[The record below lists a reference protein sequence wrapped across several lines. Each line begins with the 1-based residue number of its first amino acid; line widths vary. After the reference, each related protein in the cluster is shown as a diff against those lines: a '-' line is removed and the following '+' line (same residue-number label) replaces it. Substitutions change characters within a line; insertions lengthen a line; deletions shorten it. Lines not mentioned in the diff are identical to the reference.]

1 MLDNELKKL
10 GFSKNL
16 SIVYLTLL
24 KQPKAKAGEIIKQS
38 NLPRSVV
45 YSALDELVGRELV
58 SKVEVNNV
66 AVFSVNDPESLIMEL
81 EEKKKQAEKVVQ
93 EIKKVQGVAPR
104 EVAVS
109 EGLDAI
115 MRATDR
121 SLFAPRGETMYVLGA
136 SNLNVQ
142 SELDEHWHN
151 YYHKK
156 RIKNGVRFRGLYDR
170 SVPQS
175 AIDYRNS
182 MVDSEARYLPNGLE
196 MPIWFNVCTDVVSIM
211 VPGEDPP
218 IVFTVKSKPTAE
230 AIKKYFEYFWSLG
243 MK

>member
-1 MLDNELKKL
+1 MLENELKKL

-16 SIVYLTLL
+16 STVYLALL

-45 YSALDELVGRELV
+45 YSALDELVSRELV

-66 AVFSVNDPESLIMEL
+66 AVFSVNDPESLILEL
-81 EEKKKQAEKVVQ
+81 EEKKKKAEKIAQ
-93 EIKKVQGVAPR
+93 EIKKIQGVAPR

-121 SLFAPRGETMYVLGA
+121 SLYAPRGETMYVLGA

-142 SELDEHWHN
+142 SELDEH
-151 YYHKK
+151 
-156 RIKNGVRFRGLYDR
+156 
-170 SVPQS
+170 
-175 AIDYRNS
+175 
-182 MVDSEARYLPNGLE
+182 
-196 MPIWFNVCTDVVSIM
+196 
-211 VPGEDPP
+211 
-218 IVFTVKSKPTAE
+218 
-230 AIKKYFEYFWSLG
+230 
-243 MK
+243 